1 MQSRILTCITAFT
14 LFAALAIPVWL
25 AAQEQP
31 TVQSETAQHT
41 RHKLIDL
48 GTLGGPTSYN
58 GIGSRILN
66 DAGTISTSADT
77 SIPDPNAPNL
87 CFNPDCFLSH
97 AFRWQDGV
105 LTDLGALPGVNSS
118 AAGAINARG
127 WSAGQSQNGLIDPLT
142 GFPVIRAVLWKDDQ
156 IVDLGTLGTGI
167 ESLALSV
174 NDGGEVIGFSTI
186 DTTTDPFAS
195 SGFGPFASPTHAF
208 IWRNGTMQ
216 DLGTL
221 GGPDSFPGSGCD
233 NQRNGLVAGASF
245 TNSTPN
251 LTTGLPTIDPFLW
264 DNGTMTDLGTLGGTF
279 GFASCANNRG
289 QVTGTSNLAGDA
301 VNHPFLW
308 DRGVLRDLGTL
319 GGDFGTPN
327 WINDAGDVVGA
338 AGLVPGSNLQHA
350 FLWRHGVMMDLG
362 SLGTNSN
369 AFAINSKGQIVGRS
383 RISGTPGG
391 PAGVL
396 HAFLWENGGPMIDLN
411 ALIPA
416 NSGLELVEA
425 DNINESGEIVG
436 LGAPPGVPVHQD
448 AIGLHLFLL
457 IPCAAE
463 DTQGCE
469 DNAEVTNAATQTSTA
484 AVIRPTQTK
493 TTPESRPT
501 PSGVA
506 AWRTRLAHRYHIPG
520 LGASM
525 QE

>member
-1 MQSRILTCITAFT
+1 MKSTILICITATT
-14 LFAALAIPVWL
+14 LFAALAIPVRH
-25 AAQEQP
+25 AAQEQ
-31 TVQSETAQHT
+31 A
-41 RHKLIDL
+41 RYKLIDL
-48 GTLGGPTSYN
+48 GTLGGPTSYGSVN
-58 GIGSRILN
+58 GPGSQILN
-66 DAGTISTSADT
+66 DAGTVSASADT

-87 CFNPDCFLSH
+87 CFNPDCFLTH
-97 AFRWQDGV
+97 AFRWQNGV

-127 WSAGQSQNGLIDPLT
+127 WSTGQSQNGLIDPLT

-156 IVDLGTLGTGI
+156 IVDLGTLGPGI
-167 ESLALSV
+167 ESLGLYV

-186 DTTTDPFAS
+186 DTTTDPFAAS
-195 SGFGPFASPTHAF
+195 SGFVPFVSPTHAF

-221 GGPDSFPGSGCD
+221 GGPDSAPNNGCN
-233 NQRNGLVAGASF
+233 NQRTGFVTGASL

-251 LTTGLPTIDPFLW
+251 PTTGFPTVDPFLW
-264 DNGTMTDLGTLGGTF
+264 NNGTMIDLGTLGGTF

-289 QVTGTSNLAGDA
+289 QVTGASNLAGDA

-308 DRGVLRDLGTL
+308 DRGVLTDLGTL
-319 GGDFGTPN
+319 GGDFGSPN

-338 AGLVPGSNLQHA
+338 AGLAPGSNLQHA
-350 FLWRHGVMMDLG
+350 FLWRHGHMMDLG

-383 RISGTPGG
+383 RISGTPGAPG
-391 PAGVL
+391 GVL

-411 ALIPA
+411 TLIPA

-448 AIGLHLFLL
+448 VIGLHVFLL
-457 IPCAAE
+457 VPCAAG

-469 DNAEVTNAATQTSTA
+469 DTAEGTAVTQTSTA
-484 AVIRPTQTK
+484 AVINPTQAK

-501 PSGVA
+501 PSGMA
-506 AWRTRLAHRYHIPG
+506 AWRARLAHRYHIPG
-520 LGASM
+520 LEAPSD
-525 QE
+525 